1 MMKKEDFLKNYT
13 GHLNEKQLEVVQMI
27 QGAIL
32 LLAVPGSGKTTVLI
46 HRLGYMLYVEGIQPE
61 NILTLTYT
69 VAATKDMTRRFTAVF
84 GEEYG
89 EALEFRTI
97 NGICARI
104 IYRYGQMIGRQAF
117 ALVGDEKTVGRILT
131 EILIESL
138 SEYPTESD
146 VKNTRTL
153 ITYCK
158 NMLLTEDEIRELGK
172 REGIPLLE
180 VYTKYNQYLRI
191 HSLMDYDD
199 QMIYAYRILKG
210 SPEMLRIYR
219 DRYRYICVD
228 EAQDTSRIQ
237 HIIIGL
243 LAGEKGNLFMVGD
256 EDQSIY
262 GFRAAYPDAL
272 LNFEKDYPGAKV
284 LVMDKNYRSNARIVS
299 AADGFIQHNKD
310 RYEKH
315 MTAVREATSEIRYIE
330 LGTRSNQYTY
340 LTKAAAGCRR
350 ETAVLYR
357 DNESALP
364 LIDQLERKGIPYR
377 MKNVD
382 MVFFTH
388 RVVIDVISI
397 IKFAF
402 DPCNAE
408 LFLRIYFKCQT
419 FLRKDQ
425 AEQLCRISAER
436 KIPIL
441 DAVDYAKGLN
451 GTVAG
456 NCRTLKTHLKNMQRE
471 TTSKILFRIEKSLG
485 YGEYLER
492 NNLDKNKLFILKMLA
507 FEEPNPAGFLS
518 RLAKLQE
525 ILKNRKW
532 NENCPF
538 LLSTIHSSKGLEYDQ
553 VYLMDVCDGVFP
565 NKLAGASSSATDQD
579 KKEFEEERRLFY
591 VGMTRAKNNLNIFK
605 LSDQNSIFIKEV
617 LHPPVKKKR
626 KNERTGSG
634 KQGVFG
640 IRISDGY
647 EPVIGERVVQIKY
660 GSGVIADVEYG
671 GDGKAKKFTVSFD
684 SGGERAFLFPNAF
697 KVGMFLEP
705 PSPSRA

>member
-1 MMKKEDFLKNYT
+1 MKKEDFLKNYT

-565 NKLAGASSSATDQD
+565 NKPAGASSSATDQD

-640 IRISDGY
+640 IRIPDGY

-705 PSPSRA
+705 PSPSQA

>member
-1 MMKKEDFLKNYT
+1 MKKEDFLKNYT

-299 AADGFIQHNKD
+299 AADGFIQHNKN

-507 FEEPNPAGFLS
+507 FEEPTPAGFLS

-565 NKLAGASSSATDQD
+565 NKPAGASSSATDQD

-705 PSPSRA
+705 PSPSQA